1 MLAFEANTFV
11 HAEDAGGKA
20 PAADSLHANM
30 VLVDSAVTETRMQ
43 HIKKKVKHA
52 GNVFYRFVKN
62 FDNYDTTYISPNYY
76 NFTAML
82 QNTNSF
88 QTYKFQGRN
97 EDGLRQSISTQP
109 APSVKVGPY
118 FGWRWI
124 FLGYTFDVAHPKA
137 ISKSTEFNFSL
148 YSAMLGCDFIY
159 IKNTGNFRLR
169 RTTGFEGVGNKDFY
183 NVDFRGL
190 KDRKSVV

>member
-1 MLAFEANTFV
+1 MVLAFEANTFV
-11 HAEDAGGKA
+11 HAEEVGERVH
-20 PAADSLHANM
+20 AADSLHANM
-30 VLVDSAVTETRMQ
+30 ELADSAVTETRMQ

-97 EDGLRQSISTQP
+97 EDGLRQTISTQP

-124 FLGYTFDVAHPKA
+124 FLGYTFDVAIP
-137 ISKSTEFNFSL
+137 
-148 YSAMLGCDFIY
+148 
-159 IKNTGNFRLR
+159 RQ
-169 RTTGFEGVGNKDFY
+169 
-183 NVDFRGL
+183 
-190 KDRKSVV
+190 